1 MFTRKTFLKLFGI
14 SAAYTALN
22 GFKMKE
28 ILTENIMKR
37 KIPSTGELI
46 PVIGLGTWRT
56 FDVGNDQTARN
67 TLSQVLTVLHE
78 KGGKVIDSSPMYG
91 SSEEVVGDLTSQ
103 LNFKDDF
110 FYATKVWIS
119 GREEGIKQ
127 MEESF
132 GKMKREQMDLMQIHN
147 LVDWKTHLKTILDL
161 KEKGK
166 IRYIGITH
174 YTESSYPE
182 LEKIIN
188 EEKIDFVQ
196 FNYSIDV
203 REAENRLLPAA
214 ASNGTAVLVNRP
226 FGGGSLFGKVKG
238 KEIPQWARENDMNSW
253 GEFFLKYILSNE
265 AVTCIIP
272 GTSKPNHL
280 LDNIQAGY
288 GKLPDENLRKR
299 MINFINEI

>member
-1 MFTRKTFLKLFGI
+1 
-14 SAAYTALN
+14 
-22 GFKMKE
+22 
-28 ILTENIMKR
+28 
-37 KIPSTGELI
+37 
-46 PVIGLGTWRT
+46 
-56 FDVGNDQTARN
+56 VGNDQTARN

-272 GTSKPNHL
+272 VTSKPNHL